1 MKRNEVDYL
10 TTLKKFSAPTREF
23 WASTYIDDR
32 DVSLTFEG
40 EAAMYRYW
48 DATHC
53 VEFSYR
59 MAEQALDEDL
69 RGETAFLM
77 NYDHVVKSV
86 EAHYDIRNNDLTT
99 IVLRALKS
107 GGTVSKHSRKQ
118 FGDVVS
124 AEALEFIEKRA
135 QEVVAE
141 VGRRSNSPR
150 TRGSKP

>member
-1 MKRNEVDYL
+1 
-10 TTLKKFSAPTREF
+10 
-23 WASTYIDDR
+23 
-32 DVSLTFEG
+32 
-40 EAAMYRYW
+40 MYRYW

-77 NYDHVVKSV
+77 NYDQVVKSV
-86 EAHYDIRNNDLTT
+86 EARYDIRNNDLTT

-118 FGDVVS
+118 FGDVVP

-141 VGRRSNSPR
+141 VGRRAAAARNSPR